1 MRSLRER
8 IAHDGHVFN
17 FYCTIPAPFIAEL
30 AGRAGFGAVTLDL
43 QHGLIDYH
51 AAVAMITALSG
62 CDVVPMVRTPPLD
75 AGLSMKLLDAGF
87 LGITC
92 ALIETGDE
100 AEALVTACR
109 YPPRG
114 ARSFGPLR
122 AGTVYQDYFAR
133 SSEMV
138 TLFAMV
144 ESRKGYEN
152 LDEIL
157 GVDGIDGI
165 YIGPIDLALSMGY
178 LPRLDNMPDEVS
190 EAIEHILARCRET
203 GKICGM
209 IAPDGIQ
216 AAALVRR
223 GFSFV
228 TISND
233 VRAIGEALGA
243 WIRDARDPLGEAG

>member
-8 IAHDGHVFN
+8 IKQDGHVFN
-17 FYCTIPAPFIAEL
+17 FYCTLPAPFIAEL

-51 AAVAMITALSG
+51 SAVAMITALAG

-75 AGLSMKLLDAGF
+75 AGLAMKLLDAGV

-92 ALIETGDE
+92 ALIESGSE
-100 AEALVTACR
+100 AEALVRACR

-114 ARSFGPLR
+114 ERSFGPLR
-122 AGTVYQDYFAR
+122 AGALHQEYFAR
-133 SSEMV
+133 SSELV
-138 TLFAMV
+138 TVFAMI
-144 ESRKGYEN
+144 ESRKGHQN

-157 GVDGIDGI
+157 GVDGIDGL

-178 LPRLDNMPDEVS
+178 APSLADPPAEVT
-190 EAIEHILARCRET
+190 EAIERILARCRET

-209 IAPDGIQ
+209 IAPDGKR
-216 AAALVRR
+216 AAELVGQ

-233 VRAIGEALGA
+233 VRAIGESLGR
-243 WIRDARDPLGEAG
+243 WMRDAREAGR